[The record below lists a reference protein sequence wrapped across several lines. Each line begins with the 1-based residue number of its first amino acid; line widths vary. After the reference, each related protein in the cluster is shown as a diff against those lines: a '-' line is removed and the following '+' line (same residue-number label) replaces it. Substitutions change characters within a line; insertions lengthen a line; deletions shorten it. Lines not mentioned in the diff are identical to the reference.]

1 MTALTDHQA
10 KLFALELRRRRPVG
24 DSARIGSALLDA
36 QVDLNPHQ
44 VEAALFAFRSPFS
57 KGVILADEVG
67 LGKTIEAGLVL
78 TQRWAERRR
87 RVVVVVP
94 ASLRKQWVQ
103 ELAEKFF
110 LPSVILETKSFNA
123 SIKAGVSNPFDL
135 PADSPAVVVCSYQ
148 FAARKAAELSIVPWD
163 LAILDEAHRLRNVY
177 KPGAKTAPA
186 IRTALSNTPK
196 LLLTATPLQN
206 SLMELYGLVSI
217 IDEHHFGDAK
227 SFQAQYSRLAQDGRF
242 EDLKARLEPV
252 CHRTMRR
259 QVVEY
264 VSYTNRVS
272 ITQEFWPSEGEQK
285 LYDAVS
291 DYLRRPQL
299 HALPN
304 SQRVLMVL
312 VMRKLLASST
322 FAIAGALDS
331 LARKLQT
338 ALRDDDRVRSTPPPP
353 VESEDVFEGDFETLA
368 EEQEEW
374 QDSETE
380 PEEQPPALTEP
391 QRTAIAAE
399 IAELGAFRD
408 LAVSITEN
416 AKGLA
421 LLTALETGFAKA
433 AALGAAHKAVIF
445 TESRRTQEYLIG
457 LLSRSGY
464 ENEIVL
470 FNGSNNDPTSKL
482 IYQDWKARHAGSDA
496 IAGSPTADMRAALV
510 EQFRDRSR
518 IMIATEAAAEG
529 INLQFCSMVVNYDL
543 PWNPQ
548 RIEQRIGRCHRYG
561 QKHDVVVINFLNKAN
576 AADLRV
582 FELLDEKFRLFS
594 GVFGAS
600 DEVLGTIESG
610 VDFER
615 RIIDIYQTCRTT
627 DAINEQF
634 EQLRFELDEQITE
647 TMDNTRAKLLEHFD
661 AEVHDRLRVSLVEST
676 EFIDKASEQLW
687 RVTSHILRD
696 HAEIDPATRSFSLAT
711 LPLFAPEDT
720 ALGRYRL
727 SRGEDEEAH
736 RYRPQHPLALAVLD
750 EAMKLETPCVELTFD
765 YSGWPVRSELI
776 APLIGCSGTLVAE
789 HLLLGGVEAE
799 DHVVLAAVT
808 DDGRSLTAEQTRRLF
823 DMPATAREASPN
835 DLPPAVADLAKRRVE
850 ALLGDISARQGA
862 WFDDEMDKL
871 DRWAEDK
878 RIGLKADL
886 REHDDTLKS
895 LKRDARQAASLPEK
909 LAIQKKIKQ
918 VESTR
923 EEAWRAYDAEAR
935 KVESAK
941 EALIDDVESRLD
953 VHQSL
958 DRVFAVRFSVI

>member
-1 MTALTDHQA
+1 M
-10 KLFALELRRRRPVG
+10 
-24 DSARIGSALLDA
+24 
-36 QVDLNPHQ
+36 
-44 VEAALFAFRSPFS
+44 
-57 KGVILADEVG
+57 
-67 LGKTIEAGLVL
+67 
-78 TQRWAERRR
+78 
-87 RVVVVVP
+87 
-94 ASLRKQWVQ
+94 
-103 ELAEKFF
+103 
-110 LPSVILETKSFNA
+110 
-123 SIKAGVSNPFDL
+123 
-135 PADSPAVVVCSYQ
+135 
-148 FAARKAAELSIVPWD
+148 PWD

-177 KPGAKTAPA
+177 KPGAKTALA
-186 IRTALSNTPK
+186 IRAALSNTPK

-206 SLMELYGLVSI
+206 SLMELYGLVSM

-252 CHRTMRR
+252 CHRTLRR

-272 ITQEFWPSEGEQK
+272 DHAGV
-285 LYDAVS
+285 LAVGGRAEA
-291 DYLRRPQL
+291 LRRGL
-299 HALPN
+299 RLPP
-304 SQRVLMVL
+304 
-312 VMRKLLASST
+312 A
-322 FAIAGALDS
+322 AGAAGSADQSAHAHGARDAQAPRVVDLRDRRRAR
-331 LARKLQT
+331 LARTQ
-338 ALRDDDRVRSTPPPP
+338 AADRPTRRRSREVNATPA
-353 VESEDVFEGDFETLA
+353 VELEDAFEGDFESLA

-374 QDSETE
+374 QDPDAE
-380 PEEQPPALTEP
+380 PEPPPTPLTEA
-391 QRTAIAAE
+391 QRAAIAAE

-433 AALGAAHKAVIF
+433 AALGAADKAVIF

-464 ENEIVL
+464 EDQIVL
-470 FNGSNNDPTSKL
+470 FNGSNNDPTSKADL
-482 IYQDWKARHAGSDA
+482 PRLEGSGTPGAIRSPGRRQPTCARRS
-496 IAGSPTADMRAALV
+496 SSS
-510 EQFRDRSR
+510 FRTTSK

-600 DEVLGTIESG
+600 DDVLGTIESG

-615 RIIDIYQTCRTT
+615 RIIDIYQNLPHHRRDQRAVRAAPATSLTT
-627 DAINEQF
+627 
-634 EQLRFELDEQITE
+634 QITE
-647 TMDNTRAKLLEHFD
+647 TMDNTRLKLLEHFD
-661 AEVHDRLRVSLVEST
+661 AEVHDRLRVSLAEST

-696 HAEIDPATRSFSLAT
+696 HAEIDPAARTFSLTT
-711 LPLFAPEDT
+711 LPRFAPDDT

-727 SRGEDEEAH
+727 SWDEDEDAH
-736 RYRPQHPLALAVLD
+736 RYRPQHPLALAVLG
-750 EAMKLETPCVELTFD
+750 AAAKLDTPCTELIFN
-765 YSGWPVRSELI
+765 YSAWPIRSELL
-776 APLIGCSGTLVAE
+776 APLVGFAGTLVAE
-789 HLLLGGVEAE
+789 HLQLNGVEAE
-799 DHVVLAAVT
+799 DHLILAAVT

-823 DMPATAREASPN
+823 DVPATAREASTD
-835 DLPPAVADLAKRRVE
+835 DLSPAVAKLANQRVE
-850 ALLGDISARQGA
+850 ALREDISARQGS

-878 RIGLKADL
+878 RTGLKAV
-886 REHDDTLKS
+886 S
-895 LKRDARQAASLPEK
+895 P
-909 LAIQKKIKQ
+909 
-918 VESTR
+918 
-923 EEAWRAYDAEAR
+923 RA
-935 KVESAK
+935 
-941 EALIDDVESRLD
+941 
-953 VHQSL
+953 
-958 DRVFAVRFSVI
+958 